1 MNHSHNTDKQGML
14 IMNQDEFERL
24 NHLSE
29 KALNETAT
37 PHEMKEFSQ
46 LLNDWNQSIEMNV
59 FSVLKSI
66 ISKSD

>member
-1 MNHSHNTDKQGML
+1 
-14 IMNQDEFERL
+14 MNQDEFDRL

-29 KALNETAT
+29 KALHETAT

-46 LLNDWNQSIEMNV
+46 LLNDWNQSVELNV
-59 FSVLKSI
+59 FSGIKSF

>member
-1 MNHSHNTDKQGML
+1 
-14 IMNQDEFERL
+14 MNQDEFERL

-46 LLNDWNQSIEMNV
+46 LLNDWNQSVELNL
-59 FSVLKSI
+59 FSGLHNNI
-66 ISKSD
+66 FKSD

>member
-1 MNHSHNTDKQGML
+1 MFT
-14 IMNQDEFERL
+14 MNQDKFERL

-46 LLNDWNQSIEMNV
+46 LLNDWNQSVELNLFNGLNNKIFNT
-59 FSVLKSI
+59 
-66 ISKSD
+66 D